1 MSNRPVWACR
11 VAADLESPGAAAV
24 EPAVRRLVDGLAH
37 RSRALRLLG
46 NGVHPLAAA
55 HAWRTLA
62 AAHGL
67 RPVDLAPGG
76 FAGGPG
82 ADESL

>member
-1 MSNRPVWACR
+1 VGFNDCLAWAGR
-11 VAADLESPGAAAV
+11 LVTDPESPGTAAA
-24 EPAVRRLVDGLAH
+24 EPALRRMADGMAYQT
-37 RSRALRLLG
+37 RALRLLG

-67 RPVDLAPGG
+67 GPVDLATKRRT
-76 FAGGPG
+76 
-82 ADESL
+82 

>member
-1 MSNRPVWACR
+1 MSQDP
-11 VAADLESPGAAAV
+11 ESPGTTAA
-24 EPAVRRLVDGLAH
+24 EPALRRMADGLAH

-67 RPVDLAPGG
+67 GPVDLAADGR
-76 FAGGPG
+76 AGGPS
-82 ADESL
+82 ADGPV